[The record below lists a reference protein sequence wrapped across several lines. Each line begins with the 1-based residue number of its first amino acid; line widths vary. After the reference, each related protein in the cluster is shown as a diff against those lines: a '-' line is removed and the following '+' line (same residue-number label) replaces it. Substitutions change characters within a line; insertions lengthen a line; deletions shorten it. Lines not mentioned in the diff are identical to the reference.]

1 MFSHNFECRR
11 IDKRD
16 DKNRLVSTGVEWT
29 EHNTYF
35 ENFGIVLFALV
46 CVAGLLVCVI
56 GIVMTASPAA
66 SFKGVTV
73 VAAGIWLVWFA
84 YTFMARPVKGMPRS
98 VLFHRDGRV
107 EYEHGLP
114 WWPKVKEASAP
125 HTEITSIEARQ
136 STICIHGPP
145 YDQGVVVYR
154 RNGDIVEIGMSLSR
168 DEAHKVAVQLMQALT
183 AMREDLTSLETR
195 RSSYKEQVAA
205 FSGPSQRGKRA
216 TVVIE

>member
-11 IDKRD
+11 IDNRD
-16 DKNRLVSTGVEWT
+16 EKNRLVATGVEWT
-29 EHNTYF
+29 EHNTYL

-46 CVAGLLVCVI
+46 CVAGLLACVI
-56 GIVMTASPAA
+56 GIVMTASPIAR
-66 SFKGVTV
+66 FKGLTV

-84 YTFMARPVKGMPRS
+84 YTFMAQPVKGMPRS

-107 EYEHGLP
+107 EYGHGLP
-114 WWPKVKEASAP
+114 WWPKERSASAP
-125 HTEITSIEARQ
+125 HTAITSIEARE

-145 YDQGVVVYR
+145 YNQGVVAYR

-168 DEAHKVAVQLMQALT
+168 DEAHKVAVQLTEALT
-183 AMREDLTSLETR
+183 AMREDLASLETR
-195 RSSYKEQVAA
+195 RSTYKEQVAA
-205 FSGPSQRGKRA
+205 FSGQFQRGKRA